1 MDEAT
6 IRSLLDQNPR
16 NLLKRM
22 RGTAERSEIVR
33 KFWEISLDEKLAR
46 SVQKSAKKALY
57 VFRSAGI
64 DVEQFRPV
72 AKEQKG
78 KGEDEHTIDSCVLSI
93 PDGVGSSEL
102 IVALMNPRSSSLVL
116 YRFIINNPRGVLKY
130 SQSPGSRKSLQK
142 LVQQNDN
149 FFLIP
154 ATYAVFRLHRALQ
167 KTEVGRVSGLGS
179 LPGELRMVGE
189 ERVEHPVRKLVS
201 ARISRI
207 LTPDEER
214 NLFTVGELGNMR
226 LPEEDIRDF
235 RSRINEAK
243 SSKLVLQ
250 NRTPTQRVQEI
261 VKGFYTTYFTSER
274 LDDLCTRLLD
284 LALVN
289 YNRKGGVQARL
300 LIEYADRLRSP
311 KLVAEEHPLLNYLV
325 YKALGQQ

>member
-1 MDEAT
+1 MDRAN

-16 NLLKRM
+16 SLLKHM
-22 RGTAERSEIVR
+22 GGAAERREIVQ
-33 KFWEISLDEKLAR
+33 KLWDISLDEKLTR
-46 SVQKSAKKALY
+46 SVQKRAKKALY
-57 VFRSAGI
+57 IFRSAGI
-64 DVEQFRPV
+64 DVDKFRPV

-78 KGEDEHTIDSCVLSI
+78 NGEEEHAIDSCVLSI
-93 PDGVGSSEL
+93 SDGLGSSEL
-102 IVALMNPRSSSLVL
+102 IVSLMNPRFSSLVL
-116 YRFIINNPRGVLKY
+116 YRFIINNLRGVLGF
-130 SQSPGSRKSLQK
+130 SQNPGSRKSLQK
-142 LVQQNDN
+142 LMQQNDN
-149 FFLIP
+149 FFSIP

-167 KTEVGRVSGLGS
+167 RTDHGRVSGLGS
-179 LPGELRMVGE
+179 LPQGLHMTGE
-189 ERVEHPVRKLVS
+189 ERVEHPVRKLVP
-201 ARISRI
+201 AQISRI

-214 NLFTVGELGNMR
+214 NLFRLGELSTMR

-274 LDDLCTRLLD
+274 LDDLSTRLLD

-289 YNRKGGVQARL
+289 CYREGSTQARL

-311 KLVAEEHPLLNYLV
+311 KLVAEEHPLLKYLV
-325 YKALGQQ
+325 YKALGQ